1 MKIRC
6 FLGLWCLV
14 VILSSCEGQTVPTR
28 PEKINIR
35 KCYGLTPCKACSSCN
50 YCKWCNAGG
59 TCGICAR
66 GKNGLEGNSIAEPPS
81 ENRCKAITKKGT
93 QCSRKAT
100 SGSYCWQHQR
110 TQLSDEPGIVPNP
123 PDENEDQPLPVININ
138 SQTFNH
144 LNLESMV
151 PYILIA
157 FMLGALLAWLLTNL
171 SLKNNFVLKSQSDE
185 QATQITRLN
194 TELSI
199 INHTVK
205 TVTEEKQQLSADL
218 KTKTG
223 EASIAQMKL
232 ADLLAKNEAL
242 QDKLQTQR
250 SEIESLQKQFT
261 LQFENI
267 ANKILEEKTARF
279 TQLNQDNLSNIL
291 KPLGENLDS
300 FKKKV
305 EEVYNTEAKERFS
318 LGRELDRLMQ
328 LNQKVSEEANN
339 LANALKGNS
348 KVQGD
353 WGQMILENI
362 LEKSGLVKDR
372 EYFTQETL
380 KDEDGKNWQNEEGNR
395 MQPDVIIAYPDNR
408 KVIVDSKVSLT
419 AYVRYVAADQHDEQK
434 KFIDEHL
441 RSIRKHID
449 DLSRKNY
456 QDFAPSLDFVMMF
469 IPNEPAYLL
478 ALQHDPELWQ
488 YAYNK
493 RILLISPTNLIAALK
508 LLVDLWK
515 REYQNKNA
523 LEIAKRGGLLYDKL
537 VGFVDKLTD
546 VGSNLSKALKSY
558 DQAFNQ
564 LKDGNGN
571 LLSQAEK
578 LKELGIKPKKSLPTS
593 LLNDP
598 SEASEL
604 ADEDSSEQ

>member
-1 MKIRC
+1 MKIHHL
-6 FLGLWCLV
+6 LGLLCL
-14 VILSSCEGQTVPTR
+14 IGLFSSCKGQTNSLR

-59 TCGICAR
+59 TCGICAA
-66 GKNGLEGNSIAEPPS
+66 KKTSLEDTAIAQPPTAD
-81 ENRCKAITKKGT
+81 RCKAITKKGI

-100 SGSYCWQHQR
+100 SGNYCWQHER
-110 TQLSDEPGIVPNP
+110 TKLSESPGIVLKP
-123 PDENEDQPLPVININ
+123 PGENEDQPSPIIHINPKTVN
-138 SQTFNH
+138 Q
-144 LNLESMV
+144 LNLEPMLI
-151 PYILIA
+151 YILIA
-157 FMLGALLAWLLTNL
+157 FMLGAVVAWLLIKL
-171 SLKNNFVLKSQSDE
+171 SIKNNFVLKSRSDE
-185 QATQITRLN
+185 QETRINQLN

-199 INHTVK
+199 INYTVK
-205 TVTEEKQQLSADL
+205 SVTEEKQQLSAEL
-218 KTKTG
+218 KTKTS

-250 SEIESLQKQFT
+250 SEIESLQKQFA

-279 TQLNQDNLSNIL
+279 TQLNQDNLSTIL
-291 KPLGENLDS
+291 KPLGENLES
-300 FKKKV
+300 FRKKV
-305 EEVYNTEAKERFS
+305 EEAYNTEAKERFS
-318 LGRELDRLMQ
+318 LGKELDKLMQ
-328 LNQKVSEEANN
+328 LNQKVSDEANN

-348 KVQGD
+348 KIQGD

-419 AYVRYVAADQHDEQK
+419 AYARYVAADHNDEQK
-434 KFIDEHL
+434 RFIEDHL

-449 DLSRKNY
+449 DLSKKNY

-537 VGFVDKLTD
+537 AGFVDKLTD
-546 VGSNLSKALKSY
+546 VGSNLSKAQKSY
-558 DQAFNQ
+558 EQAFSQ

-578 LKELGIKPKKSLPTS
+578 LKELGIKPKKALPTS
-593 LLNDP
+593 LLIGSSEINDTT
-598 SEASEL
+598 
-604 ADEDSSEQ
+604 DEDSSEQ